1 MSAPKNL
8 SEWNVRDPQD
18 HAVYIMG
25 HLSADYSIV
34 GLTKVGISKHP
45 RERLRQVQ
53 SVEPARIVLVGQ
65 FWFWKRD
72 HALRVEK
79 AFHRVC
85 DGWRVRGEWFDM
97 DPFHAVGVM
106 NANLRSFADDFLGA
120 DDVSDTYDA
129 YYHLNVPGFDTLNET
144 LTFGHEQ

>member
-1 MSAPKNL
+1 MNAPKNMR
-8 SEWNVRDPQD
+8 EWNSRDPED

-25 HLSADYSIV
+25 HLTSGFEIT

-45 RERLRQVQ
+45 LERLKQVQ
-53 SVEPARIVLVGQ
+53 SVEPGRIVLVAQ

-79 AFHRVC
+79 AFHIASDNC
-85 DGWRVRGEWFDM
+85 RVRGEWFDM
-97 DPFHAVGVM
+97 EPFHAVGVM

-120 DDVSDTYDA
+120 DEVADTYDA
-129 YYHLNVPGFDTLNET
+129 YYHINVPGFGTLNET
-144 LTFGHEQ
+144 LSFGHEQ

>member
-1 MSAPKNL
+1 MREKNI
-8 SEWNVRDPQD
+8 SEWNCRDPHD

-25 HLSADYSIV
+25 HLSDDFNVV

-45 RERLRQVQ
+45 KERLKQVQ
-53 SVEPARIVLVGQ
+53 SVEPKRIVLVAQ

-79 AFHRVC
+79 AFHRAC

-97 DPFHAVGVM
+97 EPFHALGVM

-120 DDVSDTYDA
+120 DEVADTYDA
-129 YYHLNVPGFDTLNET
+129 YYHLSVPGFHTLNET
-144 LTFGHEQ
+144 LSFGHEL